1 MSLQIGRGC
10 ALGQG
15 KSGCFSGW

>member
-1 MSLQIGRGC
+1 MSLQIGCGC